1 MANYTNPTIGQCV
14 AWPHEEL
21 NADYKT
27 GANIWREVTQ
37 EFADEMRDC
46 VPPVY
51 VAGVRG
57 FMVGE
62 AYDHDSAGRVV
73 YCGFVK
79 LCGRWFARNVA
90 AADFAEAVDELKK
103 VLP

>member
-1 MANYTNPTIGQCV
+1 MTNYEAPTISQCV

-21 NADYKT
+21 NADYKA
-27 GANIWREVTQ
+27 GANVWREVSE

-51 VAGVRG
+51 VGSVPG

-62 AYDHDSAGRVV
+62 AYAHDEHNRVV

-79 LCGRWFARNVA
+79 LRGRWFARNVA
-90 AADFAEAVDELKK
+90 RADFVEAVGELVK
-103 VLP
+103 VL